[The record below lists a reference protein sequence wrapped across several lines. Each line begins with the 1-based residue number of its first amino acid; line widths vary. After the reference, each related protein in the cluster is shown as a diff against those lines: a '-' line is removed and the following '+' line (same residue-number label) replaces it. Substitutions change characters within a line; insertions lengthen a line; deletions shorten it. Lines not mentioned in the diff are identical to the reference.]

1 MKPAAIALIGFG
13 ALFLVFTLG
22 WYLSIAMFVLGSGLC
37 LAIGTGFAWHG
48 HKEQKFWIPTHVR
61 NDSENLLSMTGK
73 AVQIEGRKFAVQNL
87 PPRLEF
93 KIRCRNMHML
103 AVIALLGI
111 GTTATVVTGAVHLF
125 DPVETGSERYWL
137 YYALCYLMA
146 ILLIPTLGWVFEC
159 ALIRQPGITLA
170 SVSSL
175 GRTRQIGY
183 NFVDPQ
189 GGYHGGT
196 AINFGGSQSDHLKVV
211 LCNPKNPDA
220 NRLSCGL
227 LFHKIS
233 WADATD

>member
-196 AINFGGSQSDHLKVV
+196 AINFGCSQSDHLKVV

>member
-1 MKPAAIALIGFG
+1 
-13 ALFLVFTLG
+13 
-22 WYLSIAMFVLGSGLC
+22 
-37 LAIGTGFAWHG
+37 
-48 HKEQKFWIPTHVR
+48 
-61 NDSENLLSMTGK
+61 
-73 AVQIEGRKFAVQNL
+73 
-87 PPRLEF
+87 
-93 KIRCRNMHML
+93 
-103 AVIALLGI
+103 
-111 GTTATVVTGAVHLF
+111 
-125 DPVETGSERYWL
+125 
-137 YYALCYLMA
+137 MA